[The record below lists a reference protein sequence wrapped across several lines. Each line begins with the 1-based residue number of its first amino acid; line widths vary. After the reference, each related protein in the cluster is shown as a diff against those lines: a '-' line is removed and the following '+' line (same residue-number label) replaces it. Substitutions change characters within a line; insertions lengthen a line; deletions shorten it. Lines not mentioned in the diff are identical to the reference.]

1 MNDVIDEQPQAA
13 GKSALELDGLKN
25 VTMVVYA
32 LQALSFLWGVTAIV
46 GIVVNYVKRDD
57 ARGTLYE
64 SHFDWQI
71 RTFWWGL
78 LWGVVGVATIWLLV
92 GFVVLGAAWV
102 WAVYRVIKGWIK
114 LNEGKPVQ
122 PA

>member
-1 MNDVIDEQPQAA
+1 MNDVVDQPPPDS

-32 LQALSFLWGVTAIV
+32 LQALSFLWGVSAIV

-92 GFVVLGAAWV
+92 GFVVLGAAWI
-102 WAVYRVIKGWIK
+102 WAIYRVIKGWIK
-114 LNEGKPVQ
+114 LNEGKPVA